1 MLHRPRHT
9 DSAPCERQL
18 VFPLARTT
26 VLELVSTIL
35 PVTIFSLVFNNDKLR
50 AVEKMTSSRK
60 VDIGLQRLLTYLSAV
75 ALPDEPRNSEK
86 IPYRALQMRHL
97 HITRLFPLIR
107 FESVNV
113 TVTITFLLI
122 NMAALNEC
130 ND

>member
-18 VFPLARTT
+18 VFPLAGTT

-60 VDIGLQRLLTYLSAV
+60 VDIGLQRLLTYLSV
-75 ALPDEPRNSEK
+75 VVLSDEPRNSEK
-86 IPYRALQMRHL
+86 IPYRA
-97 HITRLFPLIR
+97 
-107 FESVNV
+107 
-113 TVTITFLLI
+113 
-122 NMAALNEC
+122 
-130 ND
+130 